1 MLSIVTYFKQ
11 FVNKASSKRKLYVY
25 LFCLFLAVFFWL
37 LNALG
42 NNYST
47 NITFNVNYKNPPKN
61 KVILNELP
69 QKIDIKIKGLGFDLM
84 AYKLRLKHPVV
95 TVDLTTLKNFNRKEK
110 TIVTHTLST
119 KRFQSYISTQLGEH
133 LEIQTIFP
141 DSIYFELDEKVEKLL
156 LIVPKTTITYDQ
168 QYQLFG
174 EILLKPAV
182 VNVSG
187 PKSILDTMKEVYTE
201 ELILEGLNKT
211 TTEALVFSSEY
222 NKQQLTFNPQ
232 QVFIH
237 IPIEKY
243 TESIK
248 KVKLNTVNVPKNI
261 TIKTIPGEVEVKFR
275 IPLSKI
281 AALESAVFS
290 ADVDYQH

>member
-1 MLSIVTYFKQ
+1 M
-11 FVNKASSKRKLYVY
+11 
-25 LFCLFLAVFFWL
+25 
-37 LNALG
+37 G

-47 NITFNVNYKNPPKN
+47 NITFNVNYQNTPKN

-69 QKIDIKIKGLGFDLM
+69 QKIDIKIKGLGFDLL
-84 AYKLRLKHPVV
+84 AYKLQLKQPIV
-95 TVDLTTLKNFNRKEK
+95 TVNLTTLKNFNRKEG
-110 TIVTHTLST
+110 TIVTQTLST
-119 KRFQSYISTQLGEH
+119 KNFQPYISTQLGEH
-133 LEIQTIFP
+133 LDIQTIFP

-174 EILLKPAV
+174 EMLLKPAV

-187 PKSILDTMKEVYTE
+187 PKSVLDTMRKIYTE
-201 ELILEGLNKT
+201 ELVLEGLNKT

-248 KVKLNTVNVPKNI
+248 KVKLNAINVPENI
-261 TIKTIPGEVEVKFR
+261 VLKAIPGEIEVKFR
-275 IPLSKI
+275 VPLSKI
-281 AALESAVFS
+281 AALENAVFS
-290 ADVDYQH
+290 AEIDYQQINQEFNHKLKVNLTSYPDFIQSITLTPTKVEYILKKND